1 MAKPKGLELLRA
13 AAPTVSVGVITANLL
28 SLGSEIS
35 LLERTG
41 VKLAHVDVMDGCFCP
56 MMTVGPPFI
65 KAIKTSLLK
74 DVHLMIEEPLEKVA
88 DYVAAGADI
97 VTIHVEACS
106 HVHRVLQKLGTLTNV
121 NDAERGIVRG
131 VALNP
136 GTPLEAL
143 EPLLDELEYILLLAV
158 NPGWGGQKYIPSTTA
173 RIARVQ
179 RMIADSG
186 KNIILGVDG
195 GITKENIARGRRHR
209 RGSDRNRQRRVRR
222 QDAGSQRA
230 IYARGR
236 GGGTQP
242 PVALRG
248 GSGSHRDCRLR
259 LMSSAAF
266 LDRMFVRFRMNTP
279 EGGSAATALQ
289 VADAF

>member
-1 MAKPKGLELLRA
+1 MASSKGLELLRA
-13 AAPTVSVGVITANLL
+13 AAPTLSVGVITANLL

-121 NDAERGIVRG
+121 NDGERGIVRG
-131 VALNP
+131 MALDP

-158 NPGWGGQKYIPSTTA
+158 NPGWGGQKYIPATTA
-173 RIARVQ
+173 RIARVR
-179 RMIADSG
+179 RMIADTG

-195 GITKENIARGRRHR
+195 GITKENIAEVAATGADLLVT
-209 RGSDRNRQRRVRR
+209 GSAVFD
-222 QDAGSQRA
+222 GK
-230 IYARGR
+230 
-236 GGGTQP
+236 
-242 PVALRG
+242 
-248 GSGSHRDCRLR
+248 
-259 LMSSAAF
+259 
-266 LDRMFVRFRMNTP
+266 TP
-279 EGGSAATALQ
+279 EANARFMLEGVAA
-289 VADAF
+289 ADSRE

>member
-1 MAKPKGLELLRA
+1 MANSKGLELLRA
-13 AAPTVSVGVITANLL
+13 ATPTISVGVITANLL

-35 LLERTG
+35 LLERMG

-74 DVHLMIEEPLEKVA
+74 DTHLMIEEPLEKVA

-97 VTIHVEACS
+97 ITIHVEACS
-106 HVHRVLQKLGTLTNV
+106 HVHRVLQKLATLTNA

-136 GTPLEAL
+136 GTPVEAL

-158 NPGWGGQKYIPSTTA
+158 NPGWGGQKYIPATA
-173 RIARVQ
+173 VRLARVQ

-195 GITKENIARGRRHR
+195 GITKENIAE
-209 RGSDRNRQRRVRR
+209 
-222 QDAGSQRA
+222 
-230 IYARGR
+230 
-236 GGGTQP
+236 
-242 PVALRG
+242 VAVTGADLI
-248 GSGSHRDCRLR
+248 
-259 LMSSAAF
+259 
-266 LDRMFVRFRMNTP
+266 VT
-279 EGGSAATALQ
+279 GSAVFDGKAPDANARFMLEA
-289 VADAF
+289 VAAVSNRR

>member
-1 MAKPKGLELLRA
+1 MANRKGLELLRA

-41 VKLAHVDVMDGCFCP
+41 LKLAHVDVMDGCFCP

-65 KAIKTSLLK
+65 KAMKTSLLK

-158 NPGWGGQKYIPSTTA
+158 NPGWGGQKYIPATTA

-186 KNIILGVDG
+186 KDIILGADG
-195 GITKENIARGRRHR
+195 GITKENIAE
-209 RGSDRNRQRRVRR
+209 
-222 QDAGSQRA
+222 
-230 IYARGR
+230 I
-236 GGGTQP
+236 
-242 PVALRG
+242 
-248 GSGSHRDCRLR
+248 
-259 LMSSAAF
+259 
-266 LDRMFVRFRMNTP
+266 
-279 EGGSAATALQ
+279 AATAADLIVTGSAVFDGKTPEANARFMLEA
-289 VADAF
+289 VAAVDSRE

>member
-1 MAKPKGLELLRA
+1 MANSDGLELLRT

-97 VTIHVEACS
+97 ITIHVEACS
-106 HVHRVLQKLGTLTNV
+106 HVHRVLQKLGTFTNV
-121 NDAERGIVRG
+121 NDAARGIVRG

-158 NPGWGGQKYIPSTTA
+158 NPGWGGQKYIRSTTA

-186 KNIILGVDG
+186 NSIVLGVDG
-195 GITKENIARGRRHR
+195 GITKENIAE
-209 RGSDRNRQRRVRR
+209 
-222 QDAGSQRA
+222 
-230 IYARGR
+230 
-236 GGGTQP
+236 
-242 PVALRG
+242 VAATGADLI
-248 GSGSHRDCRLR
+248 
-259 LMSSAAF
+259 
-266 LDRMFVRFRMNTP
+266 VT
-279 EGGSAATALQ
+279 GSAVFDGKAPEA
-289 VADAF
+289 VAAVHSRQ

>member
-1 MAKPKGLELLRA
+1 MANSKGLELLRA

-56 MMTVGPPFI
+56 MMTAGPPFI

-97 VTIHVEACS
+97 ITIHVEACS
-106 HVHRVLQKLGTLTNV
+106 HAHRVLQKLGTLTNV
-121 NDAERGIVRG
+121 NDVARGIVRG

-158 NPGWGGQKYIPSTTA
+158 NPGWGGQKYIRSTTA
-173 RIARVQ
+173 RIGRVQ
-179 RMIADSG
+179 RMIADAG

-195 GITKENIARGRRHR
+195 GITKENIAE
-209 RGSDRNRQRRVRR
+209 
-222 QDAGSQRA
+222 
-230 IYARGR
+230 
-236 GGGTQP
+236 
-242 PVALRG
+242 VAATGADLI
-248 GSGSHRDCRLR
+248 
-259 LMSSAAF
+259 
-266 LDRMFVRFRMNTP
+266 VT
-279 EGGSAATALQ
+279 GSAVFDGKAPETNARFMLDE
-289 VADAF
+289 VASVNSRR

>member
-1 MAKPKGLELLRA
+1 MLRA
-13 AAPTVSVGVITANLL
+13 AAPTVSVGVVTANLL
-28 SLGSEIS
+28 ALGSEIS

-65 KAIKTSLLK
+65 KAIKTSLFK

-88 DYVAAGADI
+88 EYVAAGADM

-121 NDAERGIVRG
+121 NDADRGIVRG

-143 EPLLDELEYILLLAV
+143 EPLLDELEYISLLAV

-173 RIARVQ
+173 RLARVQ

-195 GITKENIARGRRHR
+195 GITKENIVQAAATGADLIVT
-209 RGSDRNRQRRVRR
+209 GSAVFD
-222 QDAGSQRA
+222 GK
-230 IYARGR
+230 
-236 GGGTQP
+236 
-242 PVALRG
+242 
-248 GSGSHRDCRLR
+248 
-259 LMSSAAF
+259 
-266 LDRMFVRFRMNTP
+266 TP
-279 EGGSAATALQ
+279 EANARFMLDAVAAAHSGR
-289 VADAF
+289 